1 MKAWHFF
8 IHPVLVFILAQLA
21 WLSLLG
27 IWIYWYITNY
37 IIFNRV
43 GDKLSPQIVSKSTN
57 VIALVTGIIL
67 LVAVLI
73 AMYLIFIYLNR
84 QLSLT
89 RLYDHFIANIT
100 HELKSPLTSIQL
112 YLETMHMRDISK
124 QRKNEFIGLMIK
136 DANRL
141 NNLINSILK
150 ISGIEKKKVAYTYRI
165 YTAQTIVHSLIEEAI
180 EQFKLPETAIK
191 IEGSASCQCVV
202 DRDALKIVFNNLID
216 NSIKYSTEPVDIT
229 LNLKYTSKKF
239 IVEFTDQGIGIS
251 SKDQKKV
258 FHKFHRI
265 YNKHVPNVKG
275 TGLGLYWVKEIIK
288 THGGKISVFSE
299 GKDKGVMF
307 RIELPIYKASKKRY
321 INHLL
326 RITQKRKERQDYDG
340 E

>member
-43 GDKLSPQIVSKSTN
+43 GDKLSPQIISKNTN

-67 LVAVLI
+67 LVAVLV

-112 YLETMHMRDISK
+112 YLETMRMRDVSK
-124 QRKNEFIGLMIK
+124 QRENEFIGLMIK

-141 NNLINSILK
+141 NNLINSILE

-165 YTAQTIVHSLIEEAI
+165 YTAQKVVHSLIDEAI
-180 EQFKLPETAIK
+180 EQFKLPETSIR
-191 IEGSASCQCVV
+191 IEGSAPCQCVV
-202 DRDALKIVFNNLID
+202 DRDALKIVFDNLID

-239 IVEFTDQGIGIS
+239 IVEFADRGIGIS
-251 SKDQKKV
+251 PKDQTRV
-258 FHKFHRI
+258 FNKFHRI
-265 YNKHVPNVKG
+265 YDKHIPSVKG

-288 THGGKISVFSE
+288 THGGKVSVFSE
-299 GKDKGVMF
+299 GKNKGSRF
-307 RIELPIYKASKKRY
+307 RIELPIYQASKKRY

-326 RITQKRKERQDYDG
+326 RITKRRKEQFNAD
-340 E
+340 EE